1 MTGKQTQGAVAY
13 DGTGAL
19 KLAAPAAPAQKKKF
33 RKKETKG
40 KKETKE
46 TQHPVV
52 KNGAALLTKGA
63 RWTGPGAILAILTV
77 ALVVVIT
84 LASYAQLVVVND
96 KVVERRVMEKL
107 PFMATENIMMESVKR
122 GGNRQELH
130 EALRVHSHAAA
141 ARVKLEGG
149 QNDLIDRIAA
159 DPMFPLTKAEI
170 LEQLDPKAYTGRS
183 GSQVTEFLRDVVRP
197 LLEQYGNENLTV
209 ELRV

>member
-19 KLAAPAAPAQKKKF
+19 KMAAPEAPAQKKKF

-63 RWTGPGAILAILTV
+63 RWTVPGAILAILTV

-96 KVVERRVMEKL
+96 KVVELRNELSELQSEETQLKAQYELAYDLQEIERQMLASGE
-107 PFMATENIMMESVKR
+107 MMKVQSW
-122 GGNRQELH
+122 QTYTLELS
-130 EALRVHSHAAA
+130 EP
-141 ARVKLEGG
+141 
-149 QNDLIDRIAA
+149 D
-159 DPMFPLTKAEI
+159 
-170 LEQLDPKAYTGRS
+170 
-183 GSQVTEFLRDVVRP
+183 
-197 LLEQYGNENLTV
+197 TV
-209 ELRV
+209 EYLSLIHI

>member
-19 KLAAPAAPAQKKKF
+19 KMAAPEAPAQKKKF

-63 RWTGPGAILAILTV
+63 RWTVPGAILAILTV

-96 KVVERRVMEKL
+96 KVVELRNELSELQSEETQLKAQYELAYDLQEIERQMLASGEMMKVQSWQTYTLEL
-107 PFMATENIMMESVKR
+107 SEPDAVEYHQGSDLAQQIMSFAKNLVSAVK
-122 GGNRQELH
+122 EY
-130 EALRVHSHAAA
+130 
-141 ARVKLEGG
+141 
-149 QNDLIDRIAA
+149 
-159 DPMFPLTKAEI
+159 F
-170 LEQLDPKAYTGRS
+170 
-183 GSQVTEFLRDVVRP
+183 
-197 LLEQYGNENLTV
+197 
-209 ELRV
+209 